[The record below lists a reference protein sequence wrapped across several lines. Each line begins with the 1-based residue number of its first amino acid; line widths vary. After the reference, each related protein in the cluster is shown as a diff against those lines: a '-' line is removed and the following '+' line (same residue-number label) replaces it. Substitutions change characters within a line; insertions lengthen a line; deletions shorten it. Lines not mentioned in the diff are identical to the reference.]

1 MSEEENANFITIE
14 PTRADYIQG
23 MNRPQISG
31 GDALGSGNLD
41 KIRDILF
48 GTQMREYEKQITRL
62 EERLVKECSSL
73 RDDTRK
79 RLDSLE
85 TYIKQEVESLT
96 ELAKKQQ
103 NTQDQ
108 AVKEIVQENKNQINS
123 LEQKLNQFDEQ
134 YSKSTRELRQQILNQ
149 SKSLSD
155 EIQQKFAEIL
165 AVLERENQELR
176 TDKAN
181 RSTLSALFAE
191 IAMRLRNDQ

>member
-1 MSEEENANFITIE
+1 MSEEENTNYITIE

-41 KIRDILF
+41 KIREILF

-108 AVKEIVQENKNQINS
+108 AVKEIVQ
-123 LEQKLNQFDEQ
+123 
-134 YSKSTRELRQQILNQ
+134 
-149 SKSLSD
+149 
-155 EIQQKFAEIL
+155 
-165 AVLERENQELR
+165 
-176 TDKAN
+176 
-181 RSTLSALFAE
+181 
-191 IAMRLRNDQ
+191 

>member
-1 MSEEENANFITIE
+1 
-14 PTRADYIQG
+14 
-23 MNRPQISG
+23 MNRPQISS

-41 KIRDILF
+41 KIREILF

-103 NTQDQ
+103 NTQ
-108 AVKEIVQENKNQINS
+108 
-123 LEQKLNQFDEQ
+123 
-134 YSKSTRELRQQILNQ
+134 
-149 SKSLSD
+149 
-155 EIQQKFAEIL
+155 
-165 AVLERENQELR
+165 
-176 TDKAN
+176 
-181 RSTLSALFAE
+181 
-191 IAMRLRNDQ
+191 